1 MLDPIVAKG
10 VSAILTR
17 AFKYRIPMDEFDEL
31 ELDPEDKEEAQIIA
45 NEMIE
50 ILVRRSATID
60 MTWEALDIL
69 HSVMQELEEES
80 FQEETMGLN
89 GFEY

>member
-1 MLDPIVAKG
+1 MSVHSPLMRSIVQIYHVPINRV
-10 VSAILTR
+10 
-17 AFKYRIPMDEFDEL
+17 FMDEFEEL

-89 GFEY
+89 GMEY

>member
-1 MLDPIVAKG
+1 
-10 VSAILTR
+10 
-17 AFKYRIPMDEFDEL
+17 MDEFEEL

-50 ILVRRSATID
+50 ILVRRNATID

-69 HSVMQELEEES
+69 HGVMQELEEES

-89 GFEY
+89 GMEY